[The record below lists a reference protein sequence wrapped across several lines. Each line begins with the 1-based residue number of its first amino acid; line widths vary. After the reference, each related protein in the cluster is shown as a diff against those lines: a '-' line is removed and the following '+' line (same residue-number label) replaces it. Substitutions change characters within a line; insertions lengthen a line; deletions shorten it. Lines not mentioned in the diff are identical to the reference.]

1 MASRSKRPP
10 IYDVYPELK
19 EFALKLVKLGVRPYL
34 IASVMNIN
42 PSTIYQW
49 ISLDKRG
56 VSLAAPKTRDRV
68 RLDSDYIVRRRNII
82 RGMHSLLE

>member
-56 VSLAAPKTRDRV
+56 VSLATPKTRV
-68 RLDSDYIVRRRNII
+68 RLDQDYIVRRRKII